1 MLPVLRAVAYW
12 LGWVLSTIGYSLIFP
27 LLFFLPYRTR
37 YPILMSWA
45 RFNIWWLGVTCGV
58 RYRVLGRD
66 NIPRDQSAIVMSNH
80 QSTWETMLLPQLF
93 PPLTWVLKRELL
105 RIPLFGWG
113 LQLIRP
119 IAIDRKAGRLAVDQ
133 VKQQGRERLD
143 EGIWIIVFPEGT
155 RVKPGVSVRY
165 KLGGAVL
172 ATFAG
177 CPVVPVAHNA
187 GASWPRHAFVK
198 RPGTITVSIGKPI
211 WPDGRT
217 PEALMEQVQSW
228 IEQEQTRLVF
238 EPA

>member
-12 LGWVLSTIGYSLIFP
+12 LGWVLSTMAYSLVFP
-27 LLFFLPYRTR
+27 LLFFLPYWKR
-37 YPILMSWA
+37 YPVLMSWA
-45 RFNIWWLGVTCGV
+45 RFNIWWLGITCGV
-58 RYRVLGRD
+58 RYRVLGQE
-66 NIPRDQSAIVMSNH
+66 NIPRDRSAIVMSNH

-133 VKQQGRERLD
+133 VKQQGKERLD
-143 EGIWIIVFPEGT
+143 AGIWIIVFPEGT
-155 RVKPGVSVRY
+155 RVKPGQSVRY

-187 GASWPRHAFVK
+187 GESWPRHAFVK
-198 RPGTITVSIGKPI
+198 HPGVITVSIGKPI
-211 WPDGRT
+211 WPDGMT
-217 PEALMEQVQSW
+217 PEDLMEQVQGW
-228 IEQEQTRLVF
+228 IERERAKLVF